1 MFREMALDRIS
12 ASASGGPAVT
22 IGQHSEAGR
31 KSSNDDSYGV
41 VVPERALLETKGI
54 AMAIADGMSSSEAA
68 KAASEICVKS
78 FLTDYFATHPSWTVR
93 TSVGRVLT
101 ATNRW
106 LHGQSEINY
115 LSDRG
120 MVSTFSGVV
129 LKSSVAY
136 VFHVGD
142 SRIYLLRGASM
153 EQLTHDHRI
162 RMSREQEY
170 LSRAFGIAPDL
181 EIDYRALPLERGDVL
196 IFTTDGVH
204 DFVRDG
210 KISELVRAAPADL
223 AGSAKAIVAS
233 ALANGSQD
241 NLTCQIVR
249 VDDPGKPDEEAFF
262 KKLSALPF
270 PPELSPG
277 MEFEGYTIARALHLS
292 KRTQVYLARD
302 NASGEAIVLKTPSVN
317 YEDDPAYIEM
327 FTREEWIGQ
336 LVTSPHVLKV
346 IRPERVRRSL
356 YYVTEFFE
364 GQTLRQWMLDHP
376 RPNLELVRVIVEQI
390 AKGLRAFH
398 RKEIIHQD
406 LKPENILIDS
416 SNALK
421 IIDFGSSR
429 VAGVLEGGGGRDAPT
444 LIGTLDYTAPEYHLG
459 ETPSNRSDIYSL
471 GVIAYELLTGTL
483 PYGRGFSGPRDV
495 SRFSYIPATTLN
507 DAVPAW
513 VDAALAK
520 AVHKNPAQRTEA
532 LSELTE
538 DLRRPNAEYLDL
550 RKRPLMERNPTAV
563 WRTIAIALFVI
574 NLILL
579 YRVSR

>member
-1 MFREMALDRIS
+1 
-12 ASASGGPAVT
+12 
-22 IGQHSEAGR
+22 
-31 KSSNDDSYGV
+31 
-41 VVPERALLETKGI
+41 
-54 AMAIADGMSSSEAA
+54 
-68 KAASEICVKS
+68 
-78 FLTDYFATHPSWTVR
+78 
-93 TSVGRVLT
+93 VLT

-162 RMSREQEY
+162 RVSREQEY

-181 EIDYRALPLERGDVL
+181 EIDYRALPLERGDML

-210 KISELVRAAPADL
+210 KIAELARASPADL
-223 AGSAKAIVAS
+223 AGTARAIVAA

-249 VDDPGKPDEEAFF
+249 VDDPGKPDEEAFY

-302 NASGEAIVLKTPSVN
+302 NASGETVVLKTPSVN

-346 IRPERVRRSL
+346 VRPERVRRSL

-376 RPNLELVRVIVEQI
+376 RPNLEMVRVIVEQI

-416 SNALK
+416 ANALK

-429 VAGVLEGGGGRDAPT
+429 VAGVLEGAGGRDAPALT
-444 LIGTLDYTAPEYHLG
+444 GTLDYTAPEHHLG
-459 ETPSNRSDIYSL
+459 ETPTNRSDIYSL
-471 GVIAYELLTGTL
+471 GVIAYELLTGAL

-495 SRFSYIPATTLN
+495 SRLNYIPATTLN
-507 DAVPAW
+507 DTVPSW

-538 DLRRPNAEYLDL
+538 DLRRPNAEYLDV
-550 RKRPLMERNPTAV
+550 RRRPLMERNPTAV
-563 WRTIAIALFVI
+563 WRGIAIALLVL
-574 NLILL
+574 NLFLL
-579 YRVSR
+579 YRASR

>member
-1 MFREMALDRIS
+1 MAADRRT
-12 ASASGGPAVT
+12 ASPSGGPAVT

-68 KAASEICVKS
+68 KAASETCVKS
-78 FLTDYFATHPSWTVR
+78 FLTDYFATHPSWTVK

-142 SRIYLLRGASM
+142 SRIYLVRGAAM

-162 RMSREQEY
+162 RVSREQEY
-170 LSRAFGIAPDL
+170 LSRAFGIAADL
-181 EIDYRALPLERGDVL
+181 EIDYRTLPLERGDTL

-204 DFVRDG
+204 EFVRDG
-210 KISELVRAAPADL
+210 KIAELARAEPADL
-223 AGSAKAIVAS
+223 ASAARAIVAA
-233 ALANGSQD
+233 ALANGSPD

-270 PPELSPG
+270 PPELAPG
-277 MEFEGYTIARALHLS
+277 LEFEGYTIARALHLS

-302 NASGEAIVLKTPSVN
+302 NASGETVVLKTPSVN

-346 IRPERVRRSL
+346 VRPQRVRRSL

-376 RPNLELVRVIVEQI
+376 RPNLEMVRVIVDQI

-429 VAGVLEGGGGRDAPT
+429 VAGVLEEGGGRDAPALT
-444 LIGTLDYTAPEYHLG
+444 GTLDYTAPEYHLG
-459 ETPSNRSDIYSL
+459 ETPTNRSDIFSL
-471 GVIAYELLTGTL
+471 GVIAYELLTGAL
-483 PYGRGFSGPRDV
+483 PYGRGFSGARDV
-495 SRFSYIPATTLN
+495 NRLEYISATTLN

-520 AVHKNPAQRTEA
+520 AVRKNPVQRTEA
-532 LSELTE
+532 LSELVE
-538 DLRRPNAEYLDL
+538 DLRRPNAEYLNI
-550 RKRPLMERNPTAV
+550 RKRPLLERNPTAV
-563 WRTIAIALFVI
+563 WRAVAIALLLL
-574 NLILL
+574 NLFLL

>member
-1 MFREMALDRIS
+1 MAADRSI
-12 ASASGGPAVT
+12 ASISGGPAVT
-22 IGQHSEAGR
+22 IGQHSDAGR

-78 FLTDYFATHPSWTVR
+78 FLTDYFATHPSWTVK

-162 RMSREQEY
+162 RVSREQEY

-181 EIDYRALPLERGDVL
+181 EIDYRTLPLERGDIL

-204 DFVRDG
+204 DFVRDA
-210 KISELVRAAPADL
+210 KLAELARASPADL
-223 AGSAKAIVAS
+223 AGAAKAIVGA

-270 PPELSPG
+270 PPELAPG

-302 NASGEAIVLKTPSVN
+302 NTNGETVVLKTPSVN

-336 LVTSPHVLKV
+336 LVSSPHVLKV
-346 IRPERVRRSL
+346 IRPERVRRTL
-356 YYVTEFFE
+356 YYATEFFE
-364 GQTLRQWMLDHP
+364 GQTLRQWIHDHP
-376 RPNLELVRVIVEQI
+376 RPNLETVRIIVEQI

-416 SNALK
+416 TNALM

-429 VAGVLEGGGGRDAPT
+429 VASVLEESGGRDAPA

-459 ETPSNRSDIYSL
+459 ETPTNRCDIFSL
-471 GVIAYELLTGTL
+471 GVIAYELLTTAL

-495 SRFSYIPATTLN
+495 SRLKYTSATTLN

-532 LSELTE
+532 LSELVE
-538 DLRRPNAEYLDL
+538 GLRRPSAEYLNI
-550 RKRPLMERNPTAV
+550 RKRPLLERNPTAF
-563 WRTIAIALFVI
+563 WRAIAIALFVL
-574 NLILL
+574 NLVLL